1 MSFEIMQ
8 FVLPHGAHTLVPH
21 IDTLADGAVLE
32 SPASVQVQQLNL
44 SMEKRFF

>member
-8 FVLPHGAHTLVPH
+8 FVLPHGAHTLASH

-32 SPASVQVQQLNL
+32 SPASVQVQLN
-44 SMEKRFF
+44 